1 MIELKILVDEIDY
14 SSLADVLVPLLAAGM
29 KDGKGGILGDV
40 LAKNPD
46 TAVSMARTILSK
58 MSQEKKDELLLQML
72 EKYRDKLL
80 TAGENALTK
89 HGVHLRLCGYS
100 AEKR

>member
-1 MIELKILVDEIDY
+1 MIELKILLDDIDY
-14 SSLADVLVPLLAAGM
+14 QSLADVLVPLLAASM
-29 KDGKGGILGDV
+29 KNGKGGILGDV

-58 MSQEKKDELLLQML
+58 MPQEKKDELLLQL
-72 EKYRDKLL
+72 VDKYRDKLL
-80 TAGENALTK
+80 QAGENALARQNI
-89 HGVHLRLCGYS
+89 HLKLCGLS

>member
-14 SSLADVLVPLLAAGM
+14 SSLTDVLVPLLAKSM
-29 KDGKGGILGDV
+29 KDGKGGILGEV

-58 MSQEKKDELLLQML
+58 ISQEKKDELLMQMMD
-72 EKYRDKLL
+72 KYRNELL
-80 TAGENALTK
+80 HAVEKALAEHAIQLK
-89 HGVHLRLCGYS
+89 LCGFS
-100 AEKR
+100 VEKR

>member
-14 SSLADVLVPLLAAGM
+14 PSLTDVLLPLLAASM

-46 TAVSMARTILSK
+46 TAASMARTILSK
-58 MSQEKKDELLLQML
+58 MSQEKKDELLLQLMD
-72 EKYRDKLL
+72 KYRDKLL
-80 TAGENALTK
+80 HAGEKALAEQNI
-89 HGVHLRLCGYS
+89 HLKLRGFS